1 MIKDDGTVIHFNNPK
16 VQAAPS
22 ANTFAVSGQAENKS
36 KFLHAFGLLGIY
48 MTSIFWKNRTLGL
61 QKLFHQASMIV
72 NCSSQQSRKQ

>member
-36 KFLHAFGLLGIY
+36 KLLCCI
-48 MTSIFWKNRTLGL
+48 K
-61 QKLFHQASMIV
+61 
-72 NCSSQQSRKQ
+72 